1 MQGEAIRPRGRW
13 QEGTLSWS
21 IHAFCL
27 KKKHNTAAQCF
38 CRTKLPGKPLPTQ
51 GGVSLATGAASPF

>member
-13 QEGTLSWS
+13 QEGTYPGLYM
-21 IHAFCL
+21 HFVL

-51 GGVSLATGAASPF
+51 GGVSLAPGAASPF